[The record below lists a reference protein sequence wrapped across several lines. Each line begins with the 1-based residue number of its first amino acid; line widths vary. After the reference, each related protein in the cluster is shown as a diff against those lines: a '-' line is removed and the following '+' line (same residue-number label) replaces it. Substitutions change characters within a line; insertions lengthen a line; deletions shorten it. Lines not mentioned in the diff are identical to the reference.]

1 MTAWGC
7 RPEARDKPESK
18 LNADRVSLVSC
29 FAKLNKRIVP
39 TLRLISAR
47 RHGME
52 GEESSWIQKKKKK
65 TIDARWPARRSGL
78 SIPLGNTSSG
88 EINHRL
94 RYRERMK
101 EERKRRETNQ
111 TKRQRKGSL
120 LFVERKEKES
130 SREGRIERRRIRE
143 NSWGR
148 GKIWKSYKQ
157 RRHESGYNKIKE
169 EEEEIRRGYPER
181 EERYASWTS
190 LL

>member
-1 MTAWGC
+1 MRIAFHW
-7 RPEARDKPESK
+7 S
-18 LNADRVSLVSC
+18 RVSRNLIKESC
-29 FAKLNKRIVP
+29 PLFVLFPRGDTEWKERNQV
-39 TLRLISAR
+39 
-47 RHGME
+47 GY
-52 GEESSWIQKKKKK
+52 KKKKK

-148 GKIWKSYKQ
+148 GKIWKNYEQ